1 MAHARAKLTVL
12 GRQLLVDR
20 VLIDGWKPA
29 DAAKA
34 MGVSRQTAYK
44 WLRRFRD
51 EGAAGLDGPLVGS
64 ETLSASARAPR
75 WSSPSWPPASRPSM
89 VRTAWPMS
97 SAVLARPSMGCC
109 AERASHALSFIDRPT
124 RTVVRYE
131 RERPASSSTST

>member
-20 VLIDGWKPA
+20 MEIDGWNPA

-51 EGAAGLDGPLVGS
+51 EGLPAGLEDCTSAPL
-64 ETLSASARAPR
+64 R
-75 WSSPSWPPASRPSM
+75 
-89 VRTAWPMS
+89 
-97 SAVLARPSMGCC
+97 C
-109 AERASHALSFIDRPT
+109 PT
-124 RTVVRYE
+124 D
-131 RERPASSSTST
+131 

>member
-20 VLIDGWKPA
+20 MEIDGWRPA

-51 EGAAGLDGPLVGS
+51 EGPAGLQVRSSAPRHCPHRLDTGVVKTIVASRL
-64 ETLSASARAPR
+64 ETL
-75 WSSPSWPPASRPSM
+75 
-89 VRTAWPMS
+89 
-97 SAVLARPSMGCC
+97 
-109 AERASHALSFIDRPT
+109 
-124 RTVVRYE
+124 
-131 RERPASSSTST
+131 